1 MICGLIA
8 EHLGHSFSGPI
19 HEAIGDYP
27 YELKELRPEEM
38 EPFLRERDFQGINV
52 TIPYKQTVMP
62 FLDEISPEAL
72 AIDAVNTI
80 VNRNG
85 KLYGYNTDFGGM
97 KALIARMGLELQDK
111 KVLIL
116 GTGGTSKT
124 ALAVAR
130 SLKAREV
137 RKVSRS
143 GREGAIT
150 YEEAVK
156 SHKDAQ
162 ILINT
167 TPCGMFPRADAQP
180 VDLGAF
186 HQLEGV
192 VDAIY
197 NPLSTELV
205 LSAREKGIR
214 AQGGLYMLVAQAVLA
229 AGYFTGKD
237 YPADLTDRIYTKLLK
252 DKLNLVLIGMPSSG
266 KSTLGLALEKL
277 LDKAYL
283 GLDKQIVIK
292 DGRSIPE
299 IFAENGEGFFRDL
312 ECEVTAE
319 AAVLNSRIIATGGG
333 GILRQENVRRLKRNG
348 VLVYLDRP
356 LEQLLPTDDRPLA
369 DSTDKIRR
377 LYEIRRPLYQAA
389 ADITITEWSSIEKTL
404 AQILQEWSNI
414 R

>member
-1 MICGLIA
+1 
-8 EHLGHSFSGPI
+8 
-19 HEAIGDYP
+19 
-27 YELKELRPEEM
+27 
-38 EPFLRERDFQGINV
+38 
-52 TIPYKQTVMP
+52 
-62 FLDEISPEAL
+62 
-72 AIDAVNTI
+72 
-80 VNRNG
+80 
-85 KLYGYNTDFGGM
+85 
-97 KALIARMGLELQDK
+97 
-111 KVLIL
+111 
-116 GTGGTSKT
+116 
-124 ALAVAR
+124 
-130 SLKAREV
+130 
-137 RKVSRS
+137 
-143 GREGAIT
+143 
-150 YEEAVK
+150 
-156 SHKDAQ
+156 
-162 ILINT
+162 
-167 TPCGMFPRADAQP
+167 
-180 VDLGAF
+180 
-186 HQLEGV
+186 
-192 VDAIY
+192 
-197 NPLSTELV
+197 
-205 LSAREKGIR
+205 
-214 AQGGLYMLVAQAVLA
+214 VAQAVLA

>member
-8 EHLGHSFSGPI
+8 EHLGHSVSGPI
-19 HEAIGDYP
+19 HQAIGDYP
-27 YELKELRPEEM
+27 YELRELRPEKV

-72 AIDAVNTI
+72 AIGAVNTI

-130 SLKAREV
+130 SLGAREV

-143 GREGAIT
+143 GRDGAIT

-156 SHKDAQ
+156 SHSDAQ

-180 VDLGAF
+180 VDLGDF

-237 YPADLTDRIYTKLLK
+237 YPEDLTDRIYTKLLK

-283 GLDKQIVIK
+283 GLDEQIVIK
-292 DGRSIPE
+292 DGRSIPA
-299 IFAENGEGFFRDL
+299 IFAENGEDFFRDL
-312 ECEVTAE
+312 EFEVTAE

-333 GILRQENVRRLKRNG
+333 GILRPENVRRLKRNG

-369 DSTDKIRR
+369 DSTDKIRS

-404 AQILQEWSNI
+404 AQILQEWSKI
-414 R
+414 Q

>member
-19 HEAIGDYP
+19 HQAIGDYP
-27 YELKELRPEEM
+27 YELRELRPEEV

-72 AIDAVNTI
+72 AIGAVNTI

-124 ALAVAR
+124 ALAVAQ

-237 YPADLTDRIYTKLLK
+237 YPKDLTDRIYTKLLK

-277 LDKAYL
+277 LDKSYL
-283 GLDKQIVIK
+283 GLDEQIVIK
-292 DGRSIPE
+292 DGRSIPA

-312 ECEVTAE
+312 ECEVTAK

-369 DSTDKIRR
+369 DSTDKIRS

-414 R
+414 